1 MIGHTAAF
9 VDLTTS
15 FHKLVDNWQ
24 PTAFAAFCS
33 SLFGYLFGIG
43 NGEML
48 LILLILGLLDTVLG
62 SAFAIKHKE
71 FSAAG
76 MAKLMYKTI
85 LYGSTLILFHMA
97 QIMTSP
103 YAPEYSH
110 FIDVFAYAFLILRE
124 AKSINEKLASAD
136 INIPFNP
143 FQVIEAKLNEF
154 SNRKP

>member
-1 MIGHTAAF
+1 
-9 VDLTTS
+9 
-15 FHKLVDNWQ
+15 
-24 PTAFAAFCS
+24 
-33 SLFGYLFGIG
+33 
-43 NGEML
+43 
-48 LILLILGLLDTVLG
+48 
-62 SAFAIKHKE
+62 
-71 FSAAG
+71 
-76 MAKLMYKTI
+76 
-85 LYGSTLILFHMA
+85 MA
-97 QIMTSP
+97 QIVTSP